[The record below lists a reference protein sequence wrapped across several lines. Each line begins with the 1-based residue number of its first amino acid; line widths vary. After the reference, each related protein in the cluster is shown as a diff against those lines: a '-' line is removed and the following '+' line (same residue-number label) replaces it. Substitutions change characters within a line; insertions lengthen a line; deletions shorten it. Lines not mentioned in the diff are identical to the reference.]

1 MGLAARLT
9 QLAAVESKE
18 GCTLLQWAIQM
29 VLEAK
34 PKLAAVSLDIVNA
47 YGEIERECI
56 EVAIKSN
63 PYLHILM

>member
-1 MGLAARLT
+1 
-9 QLAAVESKE
+9 
-18 GCTLLQWAIQM
+18 M